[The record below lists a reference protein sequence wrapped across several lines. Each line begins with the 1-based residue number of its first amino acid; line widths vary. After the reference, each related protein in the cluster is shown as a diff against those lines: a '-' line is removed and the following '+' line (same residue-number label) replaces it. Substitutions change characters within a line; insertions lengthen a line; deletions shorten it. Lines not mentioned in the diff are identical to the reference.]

1 MPGGS
6 LHWSQRFS
14 GRITAGGQIVGDSNN
29 ETPSGTVLETKMKS
43 SATACFETPRAA
55 GIITLVWKF
64 FVAHDNTPGTM
75 KEKMWWNDV
84 LKLEILVWSCC

>member
-1 MPGGS
+1 
-6 LHWSQRFS
+6 
-14 GRITAGGQIVGDSNN
+14 
-29 ETPSGTVLETKMKS
+29 MKS